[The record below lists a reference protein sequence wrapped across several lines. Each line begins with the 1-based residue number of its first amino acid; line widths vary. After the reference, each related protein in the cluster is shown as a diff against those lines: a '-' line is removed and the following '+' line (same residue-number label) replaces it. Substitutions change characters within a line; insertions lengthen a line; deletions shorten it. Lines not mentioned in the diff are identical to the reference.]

1 MRRGLVLLAIGAAV
15 VLVAAGGFYAYGQQ
29 EYTNCYATF
38 KTEEAAERAADSVRD
53 AGFDAEIDSPGSV
66 TFSSGETGADAREF
80 RATFREVLR
89 REGGAPAHDGGG
101 GCLERQFFE

>member
-1 MRRGLVLLAIGAAV
+1 MRRGVVVLAAGAAV
-15 VLVAAGGFYAYGQQ
+15 VLVAASGFYAYGQR

-38 KTEEAAERAADSVRD
+38 KTEESAERAAESLRD

-80 RATFREVLR
+80 RGKFHEVLR
-89 REGGAPAHDGGG
+89 RERGAPAHPDG